1 MTRVSCYRRSR
12 DSKVMPRR
20 FENHAPITALHTNI
34 LICQGISLQHYFM
47 GTMLSVAIYFVPP
60 VRASIFVCF
69 QPLFTNVENA
79 GNVDIGNIP
88 PRYY

>member
-1 MTRVSCYRRSR
+1 
-12 DSKVMPRR
+12 MPRK
-20 FENHAPITALHTNI
+20 FENHARVTALHTNI
-34 LICQGISLQHYFM
+34 MMCPEISLQHYIT

-60 VRASIFVCF
+60 VRASFFVCF

-88 PRYY
+88 PICYL